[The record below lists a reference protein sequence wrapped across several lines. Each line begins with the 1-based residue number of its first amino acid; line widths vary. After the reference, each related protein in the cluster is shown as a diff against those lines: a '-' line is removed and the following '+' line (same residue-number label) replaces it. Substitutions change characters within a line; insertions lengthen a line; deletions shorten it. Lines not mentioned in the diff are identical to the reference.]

1 VRLLLVASVGFVQ
14 AVAEAQ
20 VSDGAIALLSQCRV
34 TDVVIET
41 RQGRV
46 PPAPPDDHE
55 VAARLCGQL
64 REAAGRND
72 SGRVEKLSAELI
84 QVYARLDS
92 PPATFPQRLA
102 GQEAKAANVTGID
115 RFVMLAT
122 LAKAAFNAGES
133 GKAKAYADELLESAG
148 KFPGNW
154 NYGNAVYYGH
164 FVLGRIALREGQLPR
179 ASEHLLKSGKT
190 PGSPQL
196 NTFGPNMS
204 LAKELL
210 EKGQTAPV
218 LEFFALCGKFWK
230 MDRGVLAEWSST
242 VRGGGIPRFTQNL
255 NY

>member
-1 VRLLLVASVGFVQ
+1 M
-14 AVAEAQ
+14 EA
-20 VSDGAIALLSQCRV
+20 
-34 TDVVIET
+34 

-46 PPAPPDDHE
+46 KPVPPDDHD

-64 REAAGRND
+64 REAAGTKD
-72 SGRVEKLSAELI
+72 SGRVEKLSGELI

-92 PPATFPQRLA
+92 PPATFMQRLA
-102 GQEAKAANVTGID
+102 AQEAKAANATGID
-115 RFVMLAT
+115 RFVLLAT
-122 LAKAAFNAGES
+122 LAKAALNAGES

-148 KFPGNW
+148 QFSGNW

-179 ASEHLLKSGKT
+179 ASEHLLKSAQT

-196 NTFGPNMS
+196 KTFGPNMS

-218 LEFFALCGKFWK
+218 LEFFSLCGKFWK
-230 MDRGVLAEWSST
+230 MDRGALAEWSAT
-242 VRGGGIPRFTQNL
+242 VRAGGIPRFAQNL
-255 NY
+255 SY